1 MAACC
6 TTTSIL
12 MQISGTHFA
21 YFPFETFYFSSKDFQ
36 IRLNLRCL
44 ACLLSRV
51 ELKNFITKASL
62 K

>member
-1 MAACC
+1 MAVCC

-12 MQISGTHFA
+12 MQISGAHFA
-21 YFPFETFYFSSKDFQ
+21 YFPFETFYFSVKRFS
-36 IRLNLRCL
+36 NLVKSSL
-44 ACLLSRV
+44 FGLPVV

>member
-12 MQISGTHFA
+12 MQISGAHFA
-21 YFPFETFYFSSKDFQ
+21 YFPFETFYFSVKRFSNSIKSSLFG
-36 IRLNLRCL
+36 LPV
-44 ACLLSRV
+44 V